1 MGALIGSAFRDNR
14 FSPVMLEEVPQL
26 ECEVSLLHSFE
37 KVCDPLD
44 WVVGKH
50 GIIIDFEV
58 DGESFSATY
67 LPEVAQEQG
76 WDQKT
81 TLKYLVSKAGYFFT
95 E

>member
-1 MGALIGSAFRDNR
+1 
-14 FSPVMLEEVPQL
+14 MLEEIPHL

-58 DGESFSATY
+58 DGESQCD
-67 LPEVAQEQG
+67 LPSRGCSGAGLGSEDNAEVSGVEG
-76 WDQKT
+76 GILLHGVGCKWI
-81 TLKYLVSKAGYFFT
+81 LES
-95 E
+95 